1 MSSKE
6 KTLFVIVAIALI
18 MLIVVLAFVGTP

>member
-6 KTLFVIVAIALI
+6 KTLFVIGAIALI
-18 MLIVVLAFVGTP
+18 VLIVLLAFVGTP